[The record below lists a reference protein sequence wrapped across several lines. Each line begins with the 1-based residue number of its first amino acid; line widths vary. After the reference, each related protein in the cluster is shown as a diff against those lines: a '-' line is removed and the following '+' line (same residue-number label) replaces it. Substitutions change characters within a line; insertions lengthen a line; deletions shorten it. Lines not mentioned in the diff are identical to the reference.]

1 MPRAGLRSSPNN
13 GKRRYFRQ
21 NAVGDLGPLC
31 SPARGHGNSLGGVI
45 VDSGTFPW
53 TQYPEKFPGLNQPEP
68 AYHSVVYTEKFGPAA
83 FIARARTVP
92 LRNTGAA
99 LAPMNAFLLLQG
111 LETLAL
117 RMERHTENALK
128 IAQFL
133 QGHEWVDWVSYAG
146 LPDHPHHHLAQKYMQ
161 GKPSAI
167 LSFGLKGGYEAIEDL
182 IEDLQQSLAS
192 TQL

>member
-1 MPRAGLRSSPNN
+1 MRIGYNALADLLASHLRRAQRLA
-13 GKRRYFRQ
+13 Q
-21 NAVGDLGPLC
+21 
-31 SPARGHGNSLGGVI
+31 I

-53 TQYPEKFPGLNQPEP
+53 ADHPEKFASLNTPEP
-68 AYHSVVYTEKFGPAA
+68 AYHGVVYTEKFGPAA

-128 IAQFL
+128 VARYL
-133 QGHEWVDWVSYAG
+133 QAHEQVAWVKYAG
-146 LPDHPHHHLAQKYMQ
+146 LP
-161 GKPSAI
+161 
-167 LSFGLKGGYEAIEDL
+167 
-182 IEDLQQSLAS
+182 
-192 TQL
+192 